1 MTSSMSIGNGVL
13 EVIRVLEND
22 AIIFQASS
30 QNSSQNGTITS
41 KIIYDDQYT
50 WEHPGIVK
58 TVQWLVDIFQARYLV
73 HDFLHFL
80 ISCIK
85 NDQRK
90 LISWTGDVITR
101 DYMVSICQAIFGK
114 MLTSHCTVFT
124 IPGCSQ
130 VY

>member
-30 QNSSQNGTITS
+30 KNSSQNGTITS

-58 TVQWLVDIFQARYLV
+58 TVQWLVSIFPKIAWQ
-73 HDFLHFL
+73 
-80 ISCIK
+80 IE
-85 NDQRK
+85 
-90 LISWTGDVITR
+90 
-101 DYMVSICQAIFGK
+101 
-114 MLTSHCTVFT
+114 T
-124 IPGCSQ
+124 I
-130 VY
+130 